1 MLPVRGQS
9 QKAAEKAARN
19 RGNKNNPAKPKQA
32 LTPFFVFMKKR
43 RAELKNSDLC
53 KTVTA
58 FTKQIAE
65 EWNAMS
71 VEEKLKY
78 KHDGEYGV
86 KILAEVDTKAAQPAA
101 AVKQV
106 VQTPQMQ

>member
-1 MLPVRGQS
+1 
-9 QKAAEKAARN
+9 
-19 RGNKNNPAKPKQA
+19 
-32 LTPFFVFMKKR
+32 MKKR

-86 KILAEVDTKAAQPAA
+86 RILADSESTAKPV
-101 AVKQV
+101 
-106 VQTPQMQ
+106 